1 MLQGVA
7 MGLTKL
13 KLEVANPANPDVVE
27 TVEFLI
33 DSGALYPLVPRPIL
47 QGLGINPLRMQ
58 TFRLAN
64 GQTIERQ
71 IGVALFKYRDS
82 VGGATV
88 IFGEEEDSTLLGAY
102 ALESMGLSL
111 DPVRRQLVP
120 LPMTLAQNSLVI

>member
-7 MGLTKL
+7 MGLTVL

-33 DSGALYPLVPRPIL
+33 DSGALYSLVPRAVL
-47 QGLGINPLRMQ
+47 QRLGINPLKAQ

-64 GQTIERQ
+64 GQSIERQ
-71 IGVALFKYRDS
+71 IGGALFKYQDR
-82 VGGATV
+82 VGVATV

-102 ALESMGLSL
+102 TLESMGLSL

>member
-1 MLQGVA
+1 M
-7 MGLTKL
+7 T
-13 KLEVANPANPDVVE
+13 
-27 TVEFLI
+27 
-33 DSGALYPLVPRPIL
+33 
-47 QGLGINPLRMQ
+47 
-58 TFRLAN
+58 
-64 GQTIERQ
+64 
-71 IGVALFKYRDS
+71 LFKYRDS